1 MRTAEL
7 LDALAKVDD
16 GIVCTVKPNYAIV
29 TSKYRPR
36 MHGAGKTL
44 FQAAFELAGKMLLH
58 TNCPSEVKK
67 ALDDYEYHTA
77 CLRL

>member
-7 LDALAKVDD
+7 LDALAKADN
-16 GIVCTVKPNYAIV
+16 GIVCTVKPNHAIV
-29 TSKYRPR
+29 ISKYRPK

-44 FQAAFELAGKMLLH
+44 FQAAFELAGKMRLH
-58 TNCPSEVKK
+58 LDCPPEVRD
-67 ALDDYEYHTA
+67 ALDEYEYHTA